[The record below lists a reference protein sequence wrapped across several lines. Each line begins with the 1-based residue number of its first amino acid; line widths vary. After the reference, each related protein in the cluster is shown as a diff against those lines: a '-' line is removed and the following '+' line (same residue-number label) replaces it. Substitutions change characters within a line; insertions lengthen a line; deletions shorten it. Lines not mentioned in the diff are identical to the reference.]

1 MKGIYFMFSK
11 FGKYFVFLVLFMFVM
26 TIVAEAFTAIR
37 QEDLGGDKPKTRA
50 QRKAHQ
56 RRLEEHPEEAEK
68 ENYSYSRTT
77 TVTNSN
83 NNEGGSSANY
93 GSSEGFVRSSETP
106 TPTPT
111 VDQQAEQEKR
121 EKARKT
127 SNTLVIVFILLVIGG
142 LAAWYF
148 TRNVNF
154 KKLK

>member
-1 MKGIYFMFSK
+1 MFSK
-11 FGKYFVFLVLFMFVM
+11 FGKYFVCLVLFMFVM
-26 TIVAEAFTAIR
+26 TIVADAFTAIR

-56 RRLEEHPEEAEK
+56 RRLEEHPEEAKK

-83 NNEGGSSANY
+83 NNEGASSNY